1 MTGSPGAGAG
11 PAGVPG
17 PTGVPGS
24 AGLTA
29 AGGRGTAIR
38 VLIADD
44 EPLIR
49 AGIRMILTSDR
60 EIEVVAEAANG
71 REAVDLARSHGVD
84 VVLLDIQMPV
94 MDGLTA
100 LGELRRATPTARVIV
115 LTTFGERENVLRAL
129 EYGGAGFLLKD
140 TAPAELIRAVRAAA
154 AGDAYLSPGAT
165 RHVVDQLASG
175 RVAARGEEARARV
188 AGLSGREREVL
199 ALLGE
204 GLSNADAGRRLH
216 MSEATV
222 KTYVSRILAKLEC
235 ENRVQAALL
244 ARDAGL

>member
-1 MTGSPGAGAG
+1 MTAE
-11 PAGVPG
+11 V
-17 PTGVPGS
+17 
-24 AGLTA
+24 
-29 AGGRGTAIR
+29 IR
-38 VLIADD
+38 VVIADD

-49 AGIRMILTSDR
+49 AGIRMILTSAPD
-60 EIEVVAEAANG
+60 IEVVAEAANG
-71 REAVDLARSHGVD
+71 REAVELARSHAPD

-100 LGELRRATPTARVIV
+100 LGELRRAAAEVRALI
-115 LTTFGERENVLRAL
+115 LTTFGEKENVLRAL
-129 EYGGAGFLLKD
+129 GEGGAGFLLKD
-140 TAPAELIRAVRAAA
+140 SAPGELIGAVRAAA

-175 RVAARGEEARARV
+175 KTAVRGEVARRQV
-188 AGLSGREREVL
+188 AELSERERGVL

-222 KTYVSRILAKLEC
+222 KTYVSRILAKLDC

>member
-1 MTGSPGAGAG
+1 MAGQ
-11 PAGVPG
+11 P
-17 PTGVPGS
+17 
-24 AGLTA
+24 
-29 AGGRGTAIR
+29 IR
-38 VLIADD
+38 VVIADD

-49 AGIRMILTSDR
+49 AGIRMILTSDP

-71 REAVDLARSHGVD
+71 REAVEATRAHAAD

-94 MDGLTA
+94 LDGLSA
-100 LGELRRATPTARVIV
+100 LPELRRAAPSARVIV
-115 LTTFGERENVLRAL
+115 LTTFGERDNVLRTL
-129 EYGGAGFLLKD
+129 EHGGAGFLLKD

-154 AGDAYLSPGAT
+154 AGDAYLSPAAT
-165 RHVVDQLASG
+165 RHVVERLATG
-175 RVAARGEEARARV
+175 REAARAEEARGRV
-188 AGLSGREREVL
+188 AGLSEKERDVL

-204 GLSNADAGRRLH
+204 GLSNADAGKRLH

-222 KTYVSRILAKLEC
+222 KTYVSRILAKLDC

>member
-1 MTGSPGAGAG
+1 MTAK
-11 PAGVPG
+11 V
-17 PTGVPGS
+17 
-24 AGLTA
+24 
-29 AGGRGTAIR
+29 IR
-38 VLIADD
+38 VVIADD

-49 AGIRMILTSDR
+49 AGIRMILTSAPD
-60 EIEVVAEAANG
+60 IEVVAEGANG
-71 REAVDLARSHGVD
+71 REAVELARSHAPD

-100 LGELRRATPTARVIV
+100 LGELGRVVPGARALV
-115 LTTFGERENVLRAL
+115 LTTFGEKENVLRAL
-129 EYGGAGFLLKD
+129 GQGSAGFLLKD
-140 TAPAELIRAVRAAA
+140 SAPAELIGAVRAAA
-154 AGDAYLSPGAT
+154 AGDAYLSPAAT
-165 RHVVDQLASG
+165 RHVVDQLATG
-175 RVAARGEEARARV
+175 RAAGRGEEARRRV
-188 AGLSGREREVL
+188 AALSERERGVL

>member
-1 MTGSPGAGAG
+1 MAGQ
-11 PAGVPG
+11 
-17 PTGVPGS
+17 
-24 AGLTA
+24 
-29 AGGRGTAIR
+29 RIR
-38 VLIADD
+38 VVIADD

-49 AGIRMILTSDR
+49 AGIRMILTSDP

-71 REAVDLARSHGVD
+71 REVIEQARAHAAE

-94 MDGLTA
+94 LDGLSA
-100 LGELRRATPTARVIV
+100 LPELRRAAPSTRVIV

-129 EYGGAGFLLKD
+129 EHGGAGFLLKD

-154 AGDAYLSPGAT
+154 AGDAYLSPAAT
-165 RHVVDQLASG
+165 RHVVERLASG
-175 RVAARGEEARARV
+175 REGARAERARSRVAA
-188 AGLSGREREVL
+188 LSEREREVL

-222 KTYVSRILAKLEC
+222 KTYVSRILAKLGC

>member
-1 MTGSPGAGAG
+1 MTGQ
-11 PAGVPG
+11 
-17 PTGVPGS
+17 
-24 AGLTA
+24 
-29 AGGRGTAIR
+29 RIR
-38 VLIADD
+38 VVIADD

-49 AGIRMILTSDR
+49 AGIRMILTSDQD
-60 EIEVVAEAANG
+60 IEVVAEAANG
-71 REAVDLARSHGVD
+71 REAVEQARSYAAD

-94 MDGLTA
+94 LDGLSA
-100 LGELRRATPTARVIV
+100 LPELRRAAPSTKVIV

-129 EYGGAGFLLKD
+129 EHGGAGFLLKD

-154 AGDAYLSPGAT
+154 AGDAYLSPAAT
-165 RHVVDQLASG
+165 RHVVEQLASG
-175 RVAARGEEARARV
+175 REVARAEQARGRVAA
-188 AGLSGREREVL
+188 LSEKEREVL

-222 KTYVSRILAKLEC
+222 KTYVSRILAKLGC

>member
-1 MTGSPGAGAG
+1 VTGQ
-11 PAGVPG
+11 
-17 PTGVPGS
+17 
-24 AGLTA
+24 
-29 AGGRGTAIR
+29 RIR
-38 VLIADD
+38 VVIADD

-49 AGIRMILTSDR
+49 AGIRMILTSDQD
-60 EIEVVAEAANG
+60 IEVVAEAANG
-71 REAVDLARSHGVD
+71 REAVEQARSHAAD

-94 MDGLTA
+94 LDGLSA
-100 LGELRRATPTARVIV
+100 LPELRRAAPSTKVIV

-129 EYGGAGFLLKD
+129 EHGGAGFLLKD

-154 AGDAYLSPGAT
+154 AGDAYLSPAAT
-165 RHVVDQLASG
+165 RHVVEQLASG
-175 RVAARGEEARARV
+175 REVARAEQARGRVAA
-188 AGLSGREREVL
+188 LSEKEREVL

-222 KTYVSRILAKLEC
+222 KTYVSRILAKLGC

>member
-1 MTGSPGAGAG
+1 M
-11 PAGVPG
+11 
-17 PTGVPGS
+17 
-24 AGLTA
+24 
-29 AGGRGTAIR
+29 
-38 VLIADD
+38 IADD

-49 AGIRMILTSDR
+49 AGIRMILTSDP
-60 EIEVVAEAANG
+60 EIEVVAEAVNG
-71 REAVDLARSHGVD
+71 REAVDLARAHAAD

-94 MDGLTA
+94 LDGLSA
-100 LGELRRATPTARVIV
+100 LPELRRAAPSTRVIV

-129 EYGGAGFLLKD
+129 EHGGAGFLLKD

-154 AGDAYLSPGAT
+154 AGDAYLSPAAT
-165 RHVVDQLASG
+165 RHVVEQLASG
-175 RVAARGEEARARV
+175 REAARAEEARARLT
-188 AGLSGREREVL
+188 ALSEREREVL

-222 KTYVSRILAKLEC
+222 KTYVSRILAKLSC

>member
-1 MTGSPGAGAG
+1 MTG
-11 PAGVPG
+11 
-17 PTGVPGS
+17 
-24 AGLTA
+24 
-29 AGGRGTAIR
+29 RRIR
-38 VLIADD
+38 VVVADD

-49 AGIRMILTSDR
+49 AGIRMILTSDP

-71 REAVDLARSHGVD
+71 REAVEEARAHAAD

-94 MDGLTA
+94 LDGLAA
-100 LGELRRATPTARVIV
+100 LPELRRAVPNARVIV

-129 EYGGAGFLLKD
+129 EHGSVGFLLKD
-140 TAPAELIRAVRAAA
+140 TAPAELIRAVRATA
-154 AGDAYLSPGAT
+154 AGDAYLSPAAT

-175 RVAARGEEARARV
+175 REAARAEEARGRIEA
-188 AGLSGREREVL
+188 LSERERAVL

-216 MSEATV
+216 MSEGTV
-222 KTYVSRILAKLEC
+222 KTYVSRILAKLGC

>member
-1 MTGSPGAGAG
+1 MRSPVDEADRTS
-11 PAGVPG
+11 AGVRV
-17 PTGVPGS
+17 TGQP
-24 AGLTA
+24 
-29 AGGRGTAIR
+29 IR
-38 VLIADD
+38 VVIADD

-60 EIEVVAEAANG
+60 SIEVVAEAANG
-71 REAVDLARSHGVD
+71 REAVDQVRAHAAD

-100 LGELRRATPTARVIV
+100 LVELRTAAPAVRVIV
-115 LTTFGERENVLRAL
+115 LTTFGERENVLRML
-129 EYGGAGFLLKD
+129 EQGGAGFLLRD
-140 TAPAELIRAVRAAA
+140 TAPAELIQAVRATA

-165 RHVVDQLASG
+165 RHVVDQLAMG
-175 RVAARGEEARARV
+175 RAAKRGEGARWRVAE
-188 AGLSGREREVL
+188 LSGREREVL

-222 KTYVSRILAKLEC
+222 KAYVSRILAKLGC

>member
-1 MTGSPGAGAG
+1 M
-11 PAGVPG
+11 PARV
-17 PTGVPGS
+17 
-24 AGLTA
+24 
-29 AGGRGTAIR
+29 IR
-38 VLIADD
+38 VVIADD

-49 AGIRMILTSDR
+49 AGIRMILTSEPD
-60 EIEVVAEAANG
+60 IEVVAEAANG
-71 REAVDLARSHGVD
+71 REAVELARAHAPD
-84 VVLLDIQMPV
+84 VLLLDIQMPV

-100 LGELRRATPTARVIV
+100 LGELGRTVPDVRALV
-115 LTTFGERENVLRAL
+115 LTTFGEKENVLRAL
-129 EYGGAGFLLKD
+129 SQGGAGFLLKD
-140 TAPAELIRAVRAAA
+140 SAPGELIGAVRAAA
-154 AGDAYLSPGAT
+154 AGDAYLSPGAA

-175 RVAARGEEARARV
+175 RAAGRGEEARRRIAE
-188 AGLSGREREVL
+188 LSERERGVL

-222 KTYVSRILAKLEC
+222 KTYVSRILAKLDC

>member
-1 MTGSPGAGAG
+1 M
-11 PAGVPG
+11 
-17 PTGVPGS
+17 
-24 AGLTA
+24 
-29 AGGRGTAIR
+29 IR
-38 VLIADD
+38 VVIADD

-49 AGIRMILTSDR
+49 AGIRMILTSAPD
-60 EIEVVAEAANG
+60 IEVVAEAANG
-71 REAVDLARSHGVD
+71 REAVDLARSHAPD
-84 VVLLDIQMPV
+84 VMLLDIQMPV

-100 LGELRRATPTARVIV
+100 LGELRRAVPQVRALI
-115 LTTFGERENVLRAL
+115 LTTFGEKENVLRAL
-129 EYGGAGFLLKD
+129 GEGGAGFLLKD
-140 TAPAELIRAVRAAA
+140 SAPGELIGAVRAAA

-175 RVAARGEEARARV
+175 KAAVRGEVARRQV
-188 AGLSGREREVL
+188 AELSDRERGVL

-204 GLSNADAGRRLH
+204 GLSNAEAGRRLH

-222 KTYVSRILAKLEC
+222 KTYVSRILAKLDC

>member
-1 MTGSPGAGAG
+1 MTAK
-11 PAGVPG
+11 V
-17 PTGVPGS
+17 
-24 AGLTA
+24 
-29 AGGRGTAIR
+29 IR
-38 VLIADD
+38 VVIADD

-49 AGIRMILTSDR
+49 AGIRMILTSAPD
-60 EIEVVAEAANG
+60 IEVVAEAANG
-71 REAVDLARSHGVD
+71 REALELARAHAPD

-100 LGELRRATPTARVIV
+100 LGELGRAAPEVRALI
-115 LTTFGERENVLRAL
+115 LTTFGEKENVLRAL
-129 EYGGAGFLLKD
+129 GSGGAGFLLKD
-140 TAPAELIRAVRAAA
+140 SAPGELIGAVRAAA

-165 RHVVDQLASG
+165 RHVVDQLATG
-175 RVAARGEEARARV
+175 QGAARGERARRRV
-188 AGLSGREREVL
+188 AELSERERGVL

-222 KTYVSRILAKLEC
+222 KTYVSRILSKLDC

>member
-1 MTGSPGAGAG
+1 MSQGSQ
-11 PAGVPG
+11 
-17 PTGVPGS
+17 
-24 AGLTA
+24 
-29 AGGRGTAIR
+29 GGRGVR

-49 AGIRMILTSDR
+49 AGIRMILTSDPG
-60 EIEVVAEAANG
+60 IEVVAEAANG
-71 REAVDLARSHGVD
+71 REAVELARAHVPD

-100 LGELRRATPTARVIV
+100 LGELRRAVPAARSLV
-115 LTTFGERENVLRAL
+115 LTTFGEKDNVLRAL
-129 EYGGAGFLLKD
+129 GEGGAGFLLKD
-140 TAPAELIRAVRAAA
+140 SAPAELIGAVRAAA
-154 AGDAYLSPGAT
+154 AGDAYLSPAAT
-165 RHVVDQLASG
+165 RHVVDQLAAGGVAG
-175 RVAARGEEARARV
+175 RVAARGEDARRRV
-188 AGLSGREREVL
+188 GELSERERGVL

-222 KTYVSRILAKLEC
+222 KTYVSRILAKLGC

>member
-1 MTGSPGAGAG
+1 MTAE
-11 PAGVPG
+11 V
-17 PTGVPGS
+17 
-24 AGLTA
+24 
-29 AGGRGTAIR
+29 IR
-38 VLIADD
+38 VVIADD

-49 AGIRMILTSDR
+49 AGIRMILTSAPD
-60 EIEVVAEAANG
+60 IEVVAEAANG
-71 REAVDLARSHGVD
+71 REAVELARSHAPD

-100 LGELRRATPTARVIV
+100 LGELGRAAPQVRALI
-115 LTTFGERENVLRAL
+115 LTTFGEKENVLRAL
-129 EYGGAGFLLKD
+129 GQGGAGFLLKD
-140 TAPAELIRAVRAAA
+140 SAPGELIGAVRAAA
-154 AGDAYLSPGAT
+154 AGDAYLSPSAT
-165 RHVVDQLASG
+165 RHVVDQLATG
-175 RVAARGEEARARV
+175 KAAVRGEEARRQV
-188 AGLSGREREVL
+188 AELSERERGVL

-222 KTYVSRILAKLEC
+222 KTYVSRILAKLGC

>member
-1 MTGSPGAGAG
+1 M
-11 PAGVPG
+11 GV
-17 PTGVPGS
+17 TGVTGPQ
-24 AGLTA
+24 
-29 AGGRGTAIR
+29 IR
-38 VLIADD
+38 VVIADD

-60 EIEVVAEAANG
+60 EIDVVAEAANG
-71 REAVDLARSHGVD
+71 REAVELARSHAVD
-84 VVLLDIQMPV
+84 VVLLDIQMPE
-94 MDGLTA
+94 MDGLNA
-100 LGELRRATPTARVIV
+100 LAELRRTVPAARVII

-129 EYGGAGFLLKD
+129 EHGGAGFLLKD

-165 RHVVDQLASG
+165 RHVVDQLATG
-175 RVAARGEEARARV
+175 RAAARAEEARRRV
-188 AGLSGREREVL
+188 GVLSERERDVL

-204 GLSNADAGRRLH
+204 GLSNADAGKRIH

-222 KTYVSRILAKLEC
+222 KTYVSRILAKLDC

>member
-1 MTGSPGAGAG
+1 MTAR
-11 PAGVPG
+11 V
-17 PTGVPGS
+17 
-24 AGLTA
+24 
-29 AGGRGTAIR
+29 IR
-38 VLIADD
+38 VVIADD

-49 AGIRMILTSDR
+49 AGIRMILTSAPD
-60 EIEVVAEAANG
+60 IEVVAEAANG
-71 REAVDLARSHGVD
+71 REAVELARAHVPN
-84 VVLLDIQMPV
+84 VLLLDIQMPV

-100 LGELRRATPTARVIV
+100 LSELGRAVPDVRALV
-115 LTTFGERENVLRAL
+115 LTTFGEKENVLRAL
-129 EYGGAGFLLKD
+129 SQGGAGFLLKD
-140 TAPAELIRAVRAAA
+140 SAPGELIGAVRAAA
-154 AGDAYLSPGAT
+154 AGDAYLSPGAA

-175 RVAARGEEARARV
+175 RAAGRGEAARRLV
-188 AGLSGREREVL
+188 AELSERERGVL